1 MALVLNDCNVLKL
14 WFGIELVWNIIRR
27 IFVPPSYSKPYQFWI
42 SFPPLSWAKRALL
55 LFMSSEWL
63 QRRPFMT
70 TETSSGL
77 KMGTL
82 CCERTGS
89 VTSERSA
96 YTMTRAVCQNWQ
108 SQSLMSLALWP
119 RSEPLKDT
127 NQQRCQHQLLKWK
140 LSLLILFMFAVLK
153 LKKLPHRRV

>member
-1 MALVLNDCNVLKL
+1 MVLVLNDCDVLKL

-42 SFPPLSWAKRALL
+42 FSHLWAERALL

-70 TETSSGL
+70 TETASGL

-127 NQQRCQHQLLKWK
+127 NQQRCQHRLLKWK
-140 LSLLILFMFAVLK
+140 LPLLIFFMFAVLK